1 MRHPLQ
7 VKAGRVLELTRVL
20 RAERGVADGEVLG
33 NMVPTSR
40 PQLTRC
46 RRYAPRFV
54 ARRGRSP
61 MRKRA
66 VFWKAEQARRV
77 HD

>member
-1 MRHPLQ
+1 MRHRLQ
-7 VKAGRVLELTRVL
+7 VKTGRVLELTHVL
-20 RAERGVADGEVLG
+20 RAERGVADGEVLP
-33 NMVPTSR
+33 NLVPTSR

-46 RRYAPRFV
+46 GRYASRLA
-54 ARRGRSP
+54 ARWGRSP

-66 VFWKAEQARRV
+66 ALWKVEQARRV

>member
-1 MRHPLQ
+1 MRHRLQ
-7 VKAGRVLELTRVL
+7 AQTGRVLESTRVL
-20 RAERGVADGEVLG
+20 RAERGVADGEVLR
-33 NMVPTSR
+33 NLAPTSR

-46 RRYAPRFV
+46 GRYAPRLA
-54 ARRGRSP
+54 ARWGRPP

-66 VFWKAEQARRV
+66 ALWKAEQARRV